1 MQHYGSDGKHCLG
14 PRQLLFG
21 SDEGSETPNSAPLKS
36 KEGSVISQM
45 DSRSY
50 LKRELLDTEGQASI
64 AAGRVGVLELGDL
77 WHRIF
82 WQLTL
87 QLSDSLEFLLKSSWS
102 SLRFII
108 DTNFFC
114 VLPRDILS
122 SGFWKDSWSPTERL
136 QTQDLWQPWNGNI
149 KLFTVIQT
157 IWCNLYSMTKAK
169 SLGTPKKVISKIWFE
184 TLASQKYIQFSL
196 FHCPTHR
203 ITINY
208 RWKLEFHYIESF
220 IKVYQI
226 YSWIISESKM
236 VVKVEAEPAEVTASD
251 FLNINLAVSP
261 PATSIY
267 FF

>member
-1 MQHYGSDGKHCLG
+1 MFRFLNSHAWKCVKILSIVRKDSIAVLWRQRYGSDGKHCLG

-108 DTNFFC
+108 YTNFFC

-136 QTQDLWQPWNGNI
+136 QTQDLWQP
-149 KLFTVIQT
+149 
-157 IWCNLYSMTKAK
+157 
-169 SLGTPKKVISKIWFE
+169 
-184 TLASQKYIQFSL
+184 
-196 FHCPTHR
+196 
-203 ITINY
+203 
-208 RWKLEFHYIESF
+208 
-220 IKVYQI
+220 
-226 YSWIISESKM
+226 
-236 VVKVEAEPAEVTASD
+236 
-251 FLNINLAVSP
+251 
-261 PATSIY
+261 
-267 FF
+267 